1 MPAFLWNSQWPFAV
15 LGSPV
20 STDLPSRV
28 DALVVGAGVFGCAL
42 ASQLAEQGYSVLLV
56 EREDA
61 PLRRASFSNQ
71 ARVHQGYHYPRSMLT
86 AMRSRINFARFV
98 ADYGDCVDQSRPA
111 YYAVARSFSKVNAYQ
126 FQRFCQSIGA
136 VARPAP
142 PPVKA
147 LFRSKLVEE
156 VYHVEEP
163 VFNADRL
170 RVRLLDELAHRRVQL
185 VTRLEVC
192 GLRREPDGLC
202 VSLRAA
208 ADKACVQQ
216 VVARLVLNC
225 TYSGLNEVLRESDL
239 ETYTL
244 RHELTEMALVSL
256 PDPVARLCITVMDG
270 PFFSLMPFP
279 ARSPLHTLS
288 HVRYTPHCT
297 WWERGPGDRSLPD
310 NMAWPQWTRNRPSNF
325 RYMQADA
332 ARYIPSL
339 AEARHH
345 DSIWEIKTL
354 LPRSEID
361 DSRPIL
367 FASNKRNA
375 SVISVLGGK
384 VDNLYDARDKLREH
398 LDAHSIRT
406 AEV

>member
-1 MPAFLWNSQWPFAV
+1 
-15 LGSPV
+15 V
-20 STDLPSRV
+20 STELPSKV
-28 DALVVGAGVFGCAL
+28 DAIVVGAGVFGCAL
-42 ASQLAEQGYSVLLV
+42 AVQLAEQGYSVLLV
-56 EREDA
+56 EREEA
-61 PLRRASFSNQ
+61 PLKRASFNNQ

-126 FQRFCQSIGA
+126 FQRFCQCIGA

-142 PPVKA
+142 NPVKA
-147 LFRSKLVEE
+147 LFHRKLVEE
-156 VYHVEEP
+156 VYQVEEP

-170 RVRLLDELAHRRVQL
+170 RERLLGEISRKGVRL
-185 VTRLEVC
+185 VTGLEVC
-192 GLRREPDGLC
+192 QLRRAPDGLQASIRRVGDATC
-202 VSLRAA
+202 LEQVSAH
-208 ADKACVQQ
+208 
-216 VVARLVLNC
+216 LVLNC
-225 TYSGLNEVLRESDL
+225 TYSGLNEVLRLSGL

-244 RHELTEMALVSL
+244 KHELTEMALVSL
-256 PDPVARLCITVMDG
+256 PEPLSKLCITVMDG

-279 ARSPLHTLS
+279 ARSPLHTFS
-288 HVRYTPHCT
+288 HVRYTPHCS
-297 WWERGPGDRSLPD
+297 WWERGPEDRSLP
-310 NMAWPQWTRNRPSNF
+310 NGAFWPQWAQNRPSNF

-339 AEARHH
+339 AQARHH

-367 FASNKRNA
+367 FARNA
-375 SVISVLGGK
+375 RHPSVISVLGGK

-398 LDAHSIRT
+398 LDAYSVHT
-406 AEV
+406 LEV

>member
-1 MPAFLWNSQWPFAV
+1 MN
-15 LGSPV
+15 
-20 STDLPSRV
+20 TDIPSKV
-28 DALVVGAGVFGCAL
+28 DAIVVGAGVFGCGL
-42 ASQLAEQGYSVLLV
+42 AIQLAEQGHSVLLV
-56 EREDA
+56 EREEA
-61 PLRRASFSNQ
+61 PLTRASFNNQ
-71 ARVHQGYHYPRSMLT
+71 ARVHQGYHYPRSILT
-86 AMRSRINFARFV
+86 AMRSRINFARFLS
-98 ADYGDCVDQSRPA
+98 DYGDCVDQSKPA

-126 FQRFCQSIGA
+126 FQRFCQCIGA

-142 PPVKA
+142 GSVKA
-147 LFRSKLVEE
+147 LFQRKLIEE
-156 VYHVEEP
+156 IYHVEEP

-170 RVRLLDELAHRRVQL
+170 RERLVGEVEHRGVRLI
-185 VTRLEVC
+185 TRFEVSRLQRISN
-192 GLRREPDGLC
+192 GLMASIRSVDD
-202 VSLRAA
+202 VSLLH
-208 ADKACVQQ
+208 Q
-216 VVARLVLNC
+216 VSAQLVLNC
-225 TYSGLNEVLRESDL
+225 TYSGLNDVLRQSEL

-244 RHELTEMALVSL
+244 KHELTEMALVSL
-256 PDPVARLCITVMDG
+256 PDPLANLCVTVMDG

-288 HVRYTPHCT
+288 HVRYTPHCS
-297 WWERGPGDRSLPD
+297 WWERGPDDRSGPAGGLLR
-310 NMAWPQWTRNRPSNF
+310 QWVKDRQSNF

-339 AEARHH
+339 SKAQYH

-367 FASNKRNA
+367 FAPNKLYP

-398 LDAHSIRT
+398 LGARAIPT
-406 AEV
+406 IEA

>member
-1 MPAFLWNSQWPFAV
+1 MRWPLATHGSQ
-15 LGSPV
+15 V
-20 STDLPSRV
+20 STELPSHV

-42 ASQLAEQGYSVLLV
+42 AVQLAEQGLSVLLV
-56 EREDA
+56 EREDV
-61 PLRRASFSNQ
+61 PLRRASFNNQ

-126 FQRFCQSIGA
+126 FLRFCQSIGA
-136 VARPAP
+136 PARPAIG
-142 PPVKA
+142 PVKA
-147 LFRSKLVEE
+147 LFHRKLVEE
-156 VYHVEEP
+156 VYHVDEP

-170 RVRLLDELAHRRVQL
+170 RERLLVEIAHRGVKL
-185 VTRLEVC
+185 VNRFEVC
-192 GLRREPDGLC
+192 RLRREPDGLC
-202 VSLRAA
+202 ASVRAVD
-208 ADKACVQQ
+208 DKASVQQ
-216 VVARLVLNC
+216 VLARLVLNC
-225 TYSGLNEVLRESDL
+225 TYSGLNEVLRESEL

-256 PDPVARLCITVMDG
+256 PDPLARLCITVMDG

-279 ARSPLHTLS
+279 ARSPLHTFS

-297 WWERGPGDRSLPD
+297 WWERGPQVQSLPD
-310 NMAWPQWTRNRPSNF
+310 SSAWPQWIRNRPSNF

-332 ARYIPSL
+332 VRYIPSL

-367 FASNKRNA
+367 FASNSSNA

>member
-1 MPAFLWNSQWPFAV
+1 MVWSISAWRPV
-15 LGSPV
+15 TLGNRV
-20 STDLPSRV
+20 TADLPGSV
-28 DALVVGAGVFGCAL
+28 DAIVVGAGVFGCAL
-42 ASQLAEQGYSVLLV
+42 AIQLRQQGRSVLLV
-56 EREDA
+56 EREKQ
-61 PLRRASFSNQ
+61 PLERASFNNQ

-126 FQRFCQSIGA
+126 FRRFCQCIGA

-142 PPVKA
+142 KNIKA
-147 LFRSKLVEE
+147 LFHQKLIEE

-163 VFNADRL
+163 VFDANRL
-170 RVRLLDELAHRRVQL
+170 RERLLDELSQNRVQL
-185 VTRLEVC
+185 RTNFEVVQI
-192 GLRREPDGLC
+192 RRDPEGMR
-202 VSLRAA
+202 VSIRHVDSPEREEAVRA
-208 ADKACVQQ
+208 K
-216 VVARLVLNC
+216 LVLNC
-225 TYSGLNEVLRESDL
+225 TYSSLNEVLRHSDM

-244 RHELTEMALVSL
+244 KHELTEMALVSL
-256 PDPVARLCITVMDG
+256 PHPLSDLCITVMDG

-279 ARSPLHTLS
+279 PRGPLHTFS
-288 HVRYTPHCT
+288 HVRYTPHYA
-297 WWERGPGDRSLPD
+297 WWERIVSDRSLPRGTS
-310 NMAWPQWTRNRPSNF
+310 WPQMAKERPSNF
-325 RYMQADA
+325 RYMRADA
-332 ARYIPSL
+332 ARYVPSL
-339 AEARHH
+339 AEAEYH

-367 FASNKRNA
+367 FAFNKQHE

-398 LDAHSIRT
+398 LDANSVCLSG
-406 AEV
+406 E

>member
-1 MPAFLWNSQWPFAV
+1 M
-15 LGSPV
+15 
-20 STDLPSRV
+20 STELPSRV

-42 ASQLAEQGYSVLLV
+42 AVQLAEQGLSVLLV

-61 PLRRASFSNQ
+61 PLRRASFNNQ

-126 FQRFCQSIGA
+126 FLRFCQSIGA

-142 PPVKA
+142 ASVKT
-147 LFRSKLVEE
+147 LFHRKLIEE

-170 RVRLLDELAHRRVQL
+170 RERLLVEIAHRGVKL
-185 VTRLEVC
+185 VNRFEVC
-192 GLRREPDGLC
+192 RLRREPDGLC
-202 VSLRAA
+202 ASARAVD
-208 ADKACVQQ
+208 DKASVQQ
-216 VVARLVLNC
+216 VFARLVLNC
-225 TYSGLNEVLRESDL
+225 TYSGLNEVLRESEL

-256 PDPVARLCITVMDG
+256 PDPLARLCITVMDG

-279 ARSPLHTLS
+279 ARSPLHTFS

-297 WWERGPGDRSLPD
+297 WWERGPQDRSLPD
-310 NMAWPQWTRNRPSNF
+310 SLAWPQWIRSRPSNF

-339 AEARHH
+339 TEARQH

-367 FASNKRNA
+367 FASNNRNA

>member
-1 MPAFLWNSQWPFAV
+1 M
-15 LGSPV
+15 
-20 STDLPSRV
+20 STELPTRV

-42 ASQLAEQGYSVLLV
+42 AVQLAEQGLAVLLV
-56 EREDA
+56 EREDT
-61 PLRRASFSNQ
+61 PLRRASFNNQ

-111 YYAVARSFSKVNAYQ
+111 YYAVARSFSKVNAHQ

-136 VARPAP
+136 LARPAP
-142 PPVKA
+142 ASVKG
-147 LFRSKLVEE
+147 LFQRKLVEE

-170 RVRLLDELAHRRVQL
+170 RERLHGELTHRGVQL
-185 VTRLEVC
+185 VTRFEVC
-192 GLRREPDGLC
+192 RLQREPDGL
-202 VSLRAA
+202 RASVRA
-208 ADKACVQQ
+208 VDDKASAQQ
-216 VVARLVLNC
+216 VLARLVLNC
-225 TYSGLNEVLRESDL
+225 TYSGLNDVLRESEL

-256 PDPVARLCITVMDG
+256 PDPLARLCITVMDG

-279 ARSPLHTLS
+279 ARSPLHTFS

-297 WWERGPGDRSLPD
+297 WWEREPQDRSLPEGT
-310 NMAWPQWTRNRPSNF
+310 AWPHWIRSRPSNF

-354 LPRSEID
+354 LPRSEMD

-367 FASNKRNA
+367 FASNKRDA

-384 VDNLYDARDKLREH
+384 VDNLYDARDKLLEH

>member
-1 MPAFLWNSQWPFAV
+1 MRWPPATHGSQ
-15 LGSPV
+15 V
-20 STDLPSRV
+20 STELPSHV

-42 ASQLAEQGYSVLLV
+42 AVQLAEQGLSVLLV
-56 EREDA
+56 EREDV
-61 PLRRASFSNQ
+61 PLRRASFNNQ

-126 FQRFCQSIGA
+126 FLRFCQSIGA
-136 VARPAP
+136 AARPAHGA
-142 PPVKA
+142 VKA
-147 LFRSKLVEE
+147 LFHRKLIEE
-156 VYHVEEP
+156 VYHVDEP

-170 RVRLLDELAHRRVQL
+170 RERLLVEIEHRGVQL
-185 VTRLEVC
+185 ATRFEVC
-192 GLRREPDGLC
+192 RLRRELEGLC
-202 VSLRAA
+202 ASVRAVD
-208 ADKACVQQ
+208 DKGCVQQ
-216 VVARLVLNC
+216 VFTRLVLNC
-225 TYSGLNEVLRESDL
+225 TYSGLNEVLRDSEL

-256 PDPVARLCITVMDG
+256 PDPLARLCVTVMDG

-279 ARSPLHTLS
+279 ARSPLHTFS

-297 WWERGPGDRSLPD
+297 WWERGLEDRSLPD
-310 NMAWPQWTRNRPSNF
+310 NTAWPQWIRNRPSNF

-367 FASNKRNA
+367 FASNNRNA

>member
-1 MPAFLWNSQWPFAV
+1 
-15 LGSPV
+15 
-20 STDLPSRV
+20 
-28 DALVVGAGVFGCAL
+28 
-42 ASQLAEQGYSVLLV
+42 
-56 EREDA
+56 
-61 PLRRASFSNQ
+61 
-71 ARVHQGYHYPRSMLT
+71 MLT
-86 AMRSRINFARFV
+86 AMRSRINFARFM

-126 FQRFCQSIGA
+126 FQRFCQCIGA

-142 PPVKA
+142 GSVKN
-147 LFRSKLVEE
+147 LFHRKLIEE

-170 RVRLLDELAHRRVQL
+170 RERLLDEISRMSVHL
-185 VTRLEVC
+185 VTGLEVAR
-192 GLRREPDGLC
+192 LRREPGGLQASIRRVGDAEHLTR
-202 VSLRAA
+202 VS
-208 ADKACVQQ
+208 
-216 VVARLVLNC
+216 ARLVLNC
-225 TYSGLNEVLRESDL
+225 TYSGLNDVLRLSEL

-244 RHELTEMALVSL
+244 KHELTEMALVSL
-256 PDPVARLCITVMDG
+256 PEPLSKLCITVMDG

-279 ARSPLHTLS
+279 ARGALHTFS
-288 HVRYTPHCT
+288 HVRYTPHCS
-297 WWERGPGDRSLPD
+297 WWERGPEDQSLPPG
-310 NMAWPQWTRNRPSNF
+310 ASWPHWILNRSSNF

-339 AEARHH
+339 VHARHH

-367 FASNKRNA
+367 FARNSQHP

-398 LDAHSIRT
+398 LDAYSIPT
-406 AEV
+406 VEV